1 MLKAARI
8 ATGKGGLL
16 LFGILILGI
25 AGIYLGSYVLYLFY
39 ILLFYALFALLQ
51 LLVSIGRIRLYQE
64 FSTNHPVKGEEID
77 YRIHLANESLLP
89 SCLLLIR
96 FRTTHPGADPIL
108 PAVERILLPGKRL
121 AMKARIRCPYR
132 GVYRVGVET
141 LELVDLFGIITYKKS
156 LPGRTFYVLPR
167 VLALAGPFF
176 SLHRRLLSTESA
188 DPAGDED
195 FARFKGLRPYR
206 AGESVRH
213 LDWKRFSAQGATAV
227 REYSSGSAR
236 GVTIYL
242 DLRPVPPDRSS
253 VYEVEDCVMEVLVSL
268 CARFLADSVPVR
280 IRAAGREPWDT
291 RLEST
296 ADFPAFHRRTAL
308 LPFDGSVAP
317 AALDLDE
324 TRTRLFLTHRE
335 DGGVLELVESSRDL
349 RDRAAAVLIT
359 AGMTPR
365 TRQGAEGYLKGLAE
379 RGFLVRAVEKS
390 AELSAGGERGEG

>member
-1 MLKAARI
+1 MRI
-8 ATGKGGLL
+8 ATGTSGLL

-25 AGIYLGSYVLYLFY
+25 AGIYLGSYVLFLFY

-51 LLVSIGRIRLYQE
+51 LLISIGRIRLYQE

-89 SCLLLIR
+89 SSLLRVR
-96 FRTTHPGADPIL
+96 FLTIHPGADPIL
-108 PAVERILLPGKRL
+108 PAVERILLPGRRL

-132 GVYRVGVET
+132 GVYRVGAEV

-156 LPGRTFYVLPR
+156 LPGRIFYVLPR
-167 VLALAGPFF
+167 VVPLTGPFF
-176 SLHRRLLSTESA
+176 SLHRRLFSTESA
-188 DPAGDED
+188 DPVGDED
-195 FARFKGLRPYR
+195 FARFQGLRPYR
-206 AGESVRH
+206 TDESVRH
-213 LDWKRFSAQGATAV
+213 LDWKRFSAQGAPTV
-227 REYSSGSAR
+227 REYASGSAR

-253 VYEVEDCVMEVLVSL
+253 AYEVEDCVMEVLVSV
-268 CARFLADSVPVR
+268 CARFLSDSVPVR
-280 IRAAGREPWDT
+280 VRAVGREPWDSY
-291 RLEST
+291 LQSN

-308 LPFDGSVAP
+308 LPFDGSVSP

-324 TRTRLFLTHRE
+324 TRTLLFLTHRE
-335 DGGVLELVESSRDL
+335 DGGIFELVESSRTL

-365 TRQGAEGYLKGLAE
+365 TRQGAEEYLMSLAE
-379 RGFLVRAVEKS
+379 RGFLVRAVERS
-390 AELSAGGERGEG
+390 GELAAGREQGGR